1 MSALFRRAKT
11 LWRLGIPN
19 LVRVG
24 AYRAAIRVGL
34 HPVQRARGTVGQGP
48 FFSATADRSD
58 RLSPQRGWTSQ
69 AKLFGRH
76 GVPIDETPPAWTR
89 SPLAQ
94 ADAAPPALDP
104 WWTIPDFVGDD
115 IKDVWEFSRFDWAL
129 AFAQQARCG
138 NPQALQRLN
147 SWLQDWVTANPPFL
161 GPNWKCGQE
170 ASIRLMH
177 LSLAASFLQQES
189 RPSAAVSAFIASHL
203 ARIGPTLAYA
213 RAQDNNHATSEA
225 AALFVAGCWL
235 SLSNHPEASA
245 LEKRGRN
252 LLEQTVARLI
262 LPDGTF
268 SQYSTNYHRVV
279 LDTLSIAE
287 FWRRRSGAKAFSPLF
302 RERAAAAS
310 EWLRTIV
317 DATTGDAPN
326 IGANDGANLLP
337 LSDTDYRDFRVSAQL
352 GCHYFQCANAY
363 PPGPWD
369 EAVRWL
375 GVERAERD
383 LPAAQSRAFD
393 KGGFAVLRHGPAMAV
408 LRYPRFAFRPSQADA
423 LHVDFWLS
431 GTDVLRDGGS
441 YRYNTDD
448 ALVEYF
454 GGVASHNTIQ
464 FDSAPQM
471 PRLGRFLLGDW
482 LKTEAAAF
490 APQHAQ
496 ASYRSKRERWRHDR
510 DVQLGDALLVTDT
523 VEGFA
528 REAVLRWRLQPG
540 DWTLSGGVAR
550 SGSLT
555 LEISSDVPGMKV
567 TLVEGFE
574 SRYYGEM
581 TPLPVVE
588 ARIARPGKF
597 FSKLSW

>member
-1 MSALFRRAKT
+1 MSSLFSRTRT
-11 LWRLGIPN
+11 LWRLGVPN

-24 AYRAAIRVGL
+24 AYRAAIRAGV
-34 HPVQRARGTVGQGP
+34 HPVQRARGIVAQGP
-48 FFSATADRSD
+48 FFAAATETAAKM
-58 RLSPQRGWTSQ
+58 SPQSGWTTQ

-76 GVPIDETPPAWTR
+76 AVPIGDIPPAWTQ

-94 ADAAPPALDP
+94 HVAPPRTLQP
-104 WWTIPDFVGDD
+104 WWTIPDFAGED
-115 IKDVWEFSRFDWAL
+115 IKNIWELSRFDWAL

-138 NPQALQRLN
+138 NSQALQRLN
-147 SWLQDWVTANPPFL
+147 SWLEDWVTANPPFA

-177 LSLAASFLQQES
+177 LSLTAAFLKQES
-189 RPSAAVSAFIASHL
+189 RPSAAVGAFIASHL
-203 ARIGPTLAYA
+203 ARIGPTLPYA
-213 RAQDNNHATSEA
+213 RAQENNHATSEA

-235 SLSNHPEASA
+235 LLSNHPEASA
-245 LEKRGRN
+245 LEKRGRT

-279 LDTLSIAE
+279 LDTLSIVE
-287 FWRRRSGAKAFSPLF
+287 FWRRRSGAKPFSNLF
-302 RERAAAAS
+302 CKRAAAAS

-337 LSDTDYRDFRVSAQL
+337 LSDIDYRDFRISVQL
-352 GCHYFQCANAY
+352 GCHYFQGANAY

-369 EAVRWL
+369 EALRWL
-375 GVERAERD
+375 GLERSERD
-383 LPAAQSRAFD
+383 LPAVRSKVFD
-393 KGGFAVLRHGPAMAV
+393 NGGFAVLRDGPAMAV
-408 LRYPRFAFRPSQADA
+408 LRYPRFLFRPSQADA

-431 GTDVLRDGGS
+431 GENVFRDGGS
-441 YRYNTDD
+441 YRYNTDAELID
-448 ALVEYF
+448 YF

-464 FDSAPQM
+464 FDSSAQM

-482 LKTEAAAF
+482 LATEATEF
-490 APQHAQ
+490 SPQHAR

-510 DVQLGDALLVTDT
+510 VVRLGDTLVVTDR
-523 VEGFA
+523 VDGFA

-540 DWTLSGGVAR
+540 AWTLSGGVAR

-555 LEISSDVPGMKV
+555 LEVKSDVANMDV
-567 TLVEGFE
+567 ALVEGFE

-581 TPLPVVE
+581 TPVPVIE
-588 ARIARPGKF
+588 ARIDRPGQF